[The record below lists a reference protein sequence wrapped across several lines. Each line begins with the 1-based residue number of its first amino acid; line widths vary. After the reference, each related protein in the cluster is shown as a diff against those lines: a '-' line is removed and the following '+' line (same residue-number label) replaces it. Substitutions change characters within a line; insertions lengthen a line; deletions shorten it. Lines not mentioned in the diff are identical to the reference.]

1 MYEKIKKI
9 QQPSIF
15 KFIVSFLGLRSRKA
29 THHFKHEREKEIN
42 ESQSKMDLVDE
53 LPLVSKKNYF
63 VAARSWSDD
72 LYTAAII
79 SRNRY
84 KFAFFIAMGLAT
96 LLAIA
101 VNGLIPLQHL
111 APLLVNHYQDGHV
124 SVQPIYQP
132 YAPTNQAQV
141 ESEIVRYVINR
152 ESFDSSS
159 YDAQYSLVNLLSNNE
174 IAKQY
179 MYAQSIHNK
188 QSPINLL
195 GTNRFRS
202 VHVESVIFLDSIIKN
217 KGKLT
222 SKQTHYN
229 LAQVN
234 FTVTDHFKDSVIK
247 KTQPR
252 TVLIAWTYRG
262 APSDPNDLWRNWNGF
277 TVTRYTVEQ
286 RNV

>member
-1 MYEKIKKI
+1 MREKTKPS
-9 QQPSIF
+9 QQQSIL
-15 KFIVSFLGLRSRKA
+15 KFTSFLSWFR
-29 THHFKHEREKEIN
+29 
-42 ESQSKMDLVDE
+42 
-53 LPLVSKKNYF
+53 SKKTAYHFEDALQLASKENYF

-72 LYTAAII
+72 LYAATII

-84 KFAFFIAMGLAT
+84 KFAFFVAMGLAT
-96 LLAIA
+96 LLAIV

-111 APLLVNHYQDGHV
+111 EPLLVNHYQDGRV
-124 SVQPIYQP
+124 LVQPIHQP

-159 YDAQYSLVNLLSNNE
+159 YDEQYSLVNLLSNNE

-179 MYAQSIHNK
+179 MNTQSIHNK

-195 GTNRFRS
+195 GANGFRA
-202 VHVESVIFLDSIIKN
+202 VRVESVIFLDSVLKN
-217 KGKLT
+217 QGKLS

-234 FTVTDHFKDSVIK
+234 FTVTDHFKDSAVK
-247 KTQPR
+247 KIQAR
-252 TVLIAWTYRG
+252 TVLIAWTYRSV
-262 APSDPNDLWRNWNGF
+262 PSDPGDLWRNWNGF